1 MGAAYPAG
9 AVVAV
14 ELDDGREFGVRI
26 AGTGSAAQVAQLWS
40 SAVGRFD
47 HRHRDVRVAETLP
60 TSTQYRVNL
69 TELPGYQWLSI
80 LKHNI

>member
-1 MGAAYPAG
+1 MSGRTFGRHMGAAYPAG

-47 HRHRDVRVAETLP
+47 HRHRDVRVAETLQNMY
-60 TSTQYRVNL
+60 T
-69 TELPGYQWLSI
+69 I
-80 LKHNI
+80 